1 MAYPTFDQAEIFK
14 APNLRTEVRIAVEL
28 DTPEF
33 TGTFSDDFAGAAL
46 DATKWESY
54 SPSWGYIA
62 QIGGTLRVGAASDG
76 IAPSWVQSKAGLAF
90 PRNRDTDWQ
99 FDVRCRF
106 PVATG
111 FGVFLRLC
119 GSSFFDAESVWTIH
133 ETEAIDLYCACPDGF
148 DADNVIWST
157 AGAPDAWRRYRVVY
171 DADAETYTTYIDQDD
186 DGLYEIVRVTPVAGR
201 YVDTIVIGN
210 SVAIQGNMGP
220 WTQIEVDSISV
231 TGTAEVATDPEWAAP
246 FAWDGTRWTYLP
258 QMLGGRISIDKDNV
272 VDAASV
278 DLDSFSL
285 DYDGEE
291 IRGPYT
297 SMFFINRR
305 AFIEARAIADELATP
320 WWKIFHATC
329 TEKTIEYRE
338 GMAIVSLPMRDRY
351 QAMADDPEVLSSYSD
366 AADAIQGVQM
376 NQTVAEILAHIYGT
390 LCGLPAAGYSIV
402 ATPDNTPRT
411 YNVFRQTGQQAV
423 KTLCEHAALA
433 VYEDWESE
441 GQIQVAEWPW
451 GTGTP
456 GYLMSTAQEIK
467 TLNWTTSAFDFV
479 SQVQMTFENT
489 QIPGG
494 GFSCSWPPHRE
505 PWGGRVSHY
514 DAIACQLSA
523 DHDARPINS
532 RRWWIENR
540 KYGSLEIEAPG
551 QIWVNHNLEIGI
563 RDNRY
568 LGIGRDTTYIV
579 DGWEHTWDQGGQITS
594 RIRMIDRNFTRLLR
608 RAIRA

>member
-14 APNLRTEVRIAVEL
+14 ASNLRTEVRVAVEL
-28 DTPEF
+28 ETPTF

-46 DATKWESY
+46 DDTKWESY

-76 IAPSWVQSKAGLAF
+76 IAPSWVQSLPGLAF
-90 PRNRDTDWQ
+90 PVSRDTDWQ
-99 FDVRCRF
+99 FDMRARI
-106 PVATG
+106 PVCTG
-111 FGVFLRLC
+111 FGSFIRLC
-119 GSSFFDAESVWTIH
+119 GNSFYDAE
-133 ETEAIDLYCACPDGF
+133 AIWALKAVDGTDLTVNCPDGF
-148 DADNVIWST
+148 AAQTTIWST
-157 AGAPDAWRRYRVVY
+157 AGAKDAWRRYRINY
-171 DADAETYTTYIDQDD
+171 DADAETYTTRIDEND
-186 DGLYEIVRVTPVAGR
+186 DGVYEIVRVSNVSGR

-210 SVAIQGNMGP
+210 STAIQGNMGP
-220 WTQIEVDSISV
+220 WTQIEIDSISV
-231 TGTAEVATDPEWAAP
+231 TGTAETVADPEWATP
-246 FAWDGTRWTYLP
+246 FTWDSTRWTYLP
-258 QMLGGRISIDKDNV
+258 QMIGGRISIDKDNT
-272 VDAASV
+272 VDAASI
-278 DLDSFSL
+278 DLDSFTL
-285 DYDGEE
+285 DEDGEE
-291 IRGPYT
+291 IRSPYT
-297 SMFFINRR
+297 ATHFINRR
-305 AFIEARAIADELATP
+305 CFIEARAIADDKATP
-320 WWKIFHATC
+320 WWKIFHGVC

-366 AADAIQGVQM
+366 AGDAIEGVNM
-376 NQTVAEILAHIYGT
+376 NFDVAEILTHIYGT
-390 LCGLPAAGYSIV
+390 LCAIPAAGYSIV
-402 ATPDNTPRT
+402 ATPNNVPRT

-423 KTLCEHAALA
+423 RTLCEHAALA
-433 VYEDWESE
+433 VYEDWENE

-451 GTGTP
+451 GSGTP
-456 GYLMSTAQEIK
+456 GYLMSTAQEIDAVS
-467 TLNWTTSAFDFV
+467 WTSSAFDFV
-479 SQVQMTFENT
+479 TQTQLTFENT

-494 GFSCSWPPHRE
+494 GFSCYWPPHRE
-505 PWGGRVSHY
+505 PWGGKISHY
-514 DAIACQLSA
+514 DAITCQLSA
-523 DHDARPINS
+523 NHDARPITS

-540 KYGSLEIEAPG
+540 KYGSVEIEAKG